1 MTERKTFTIRPEFK
15 ADEEGLLLARF
26 ATLNVVDKDGDVTLP
41 GAFGEQAVRMQPY
54 GHDTASPSI
63 GKGSI
68 HEEADEAI
76 AEMRINLKMQ
86 AGREV
91 YESLKFDAADGKPLQ
106 EFSYTFDVGKWSHGQ
121 FEGHDVRFLESLRV
135 HSVDPVFLGAGVETG
150 TLSVKEEK
158 PFANEHACRLR
169 EPGDFQDDSFR
180 RISRS
185 HEGKRYAVIMG
196 RLKGQTTLTEQ
207 AFRYP
212 KDTWTASE
220 AGGHCRSHD
229 GRFEPASGEAHSGE
243 TYVDHAEHVL
253 ADVQAFIA
261 RSGELAALR
270 EKDGRTLSDEHKTRL
285 DTLLDGV
292 KQIASD
298 LDAFLVEPSTGKPA
312 SAINLRR
319 MLAEVEMAE
328 HEFATA

>member
-135 HSVDPVFLGAGVETG
+135 HSVDPVFLGANWVVFRVLERQD
-150 TLSVKEEK
+150 
-158 PFANEHACRLR
+158 ANPSDLPAQRQEITQQMIQSRRQVAYEAFRTSLENRLKA
-169 EPGDFQDDSFR
+169 E
-180 RISRS
+180 
-185 HEGKRYAVIMG
+185 G
-196 RLKGQTTLTEQ
+196 RLE
-207 AFRYP
+207 YN
-212 KDTWTASE
+212 E
-220 AGGHCRSHD
+220 A
-229 GRFEPASGEAHSGE
+229 
-243 TYVDHAEHVL
+243 
-253 ADVQAFIA
+253 
-261 RSGELAALR
+261 
-270 EKDGRTLSDEHKTRL
+270 
-285 DTLLDGV
+285 
-292 KQIASD
+292 
-298 LDAFLVEPSTGKPA
+298 
-312 SAINLRR
+312 NLRR
-319 MLAEVEMAE
+319 L
-328 HEFATA
+328 TNSRL